1 MIGIIVLQE
10 MKSVFDVGY
19 KIIQKKK
26 IAVYGASGFRR
37 KKAQNTQNDPQIT
50 QITRINGRKKAQE
63 TQEG

>member
-37 KKAQNTQNDPQIT
+37 KKAQNTQNDPQI
-50 QITRINGRKKAQE
+50 
-63 TQEG
+63 